1 MKNVGV
7 KNGLLFA
14 LTAIIFGLVLY
25 LIDKKLFLNPS
36 LRMIMSL
43 VFPIFFARKS
53 IIEQR
58 RFNEGTIDF
67 QSALKT
73 GFFCLLIGIV
83 AYTIFQNLLLKF
95 DFNLLEEQ
103 RDIAVA
109 SAENLMKKMNA
120 SKEILSQYQDLKAE
134 DLAPNFRTFSLGLA
148 RNIFFGFIIAAIT
161 ALILKRDQ

>member
-7 KNGLLFA
+7 KNGILFA

-25 LIDKKLFLNPS
+25 FIDKKLFLNPS

-53 IIEQR
+53 ILEQR
-58 RFNEGTIDF
+58 RINEGTIDF
-67 QSALKT
+67 QAALKT

-103 RDIAVA
+103 RDITVA

-134 DLAPNFRTFSLGLA
+134 DLVPNFRTFSLGLA
-148 RNIFFGFIIAAIT
+148 RNIFVGFIIAAT
-161 ALILKRDQ
+161 SALILKRDQ

>member
-7 KNGLLFA
+7 KNGLIFA

-36 LRMIMSL
+36 LRMIMTI

-53 IIEQR
+53 ILDQR
-58 RFNEGTIDF
+58 RINEGIIEF
-67 QSALKT
+67 QPALKT
-73 GFFCLLIGIV
+73 GFFCLLIGII
-83 AYTIFQNLLLKF
+83 AYTVFQNLLLKF

-103 RDIAVA
+103 RDIAVS

-120 SKEILSQYQDLKAE
+120 SKEILSQYQDLTAE
-134 DLAPNFRTFSLGLA
+134 DLAPTFRSFSLGLA
-148 RNIFFGFIIAAIT
+148 RNIFFGFIIAAIS